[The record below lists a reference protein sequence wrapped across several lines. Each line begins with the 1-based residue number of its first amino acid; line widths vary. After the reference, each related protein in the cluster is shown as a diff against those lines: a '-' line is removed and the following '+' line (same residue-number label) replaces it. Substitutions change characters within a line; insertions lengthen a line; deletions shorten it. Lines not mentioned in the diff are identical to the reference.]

1 MSHDHFVYFAV
12 GMTVEACSMQ
22 SDATTQPNNTSGSA
36 SLPCAPDN
44 NSSLCSNT
52 SENCTAEENDS
63 QRATVAVAVLVGS
76 GIGIISVTALVFIPI
91 AVVVSVLKQRR
102 HSLKQGRKKGE
113 IYT

>member
-1 MSHDHFVYFAV
+1 
-12 GMTVEACSMQ
+12 MQ

-36 SLPCAPDN
+36 GLPCAPVDN
-44 NSSLCSNT
+44 CSNT
-52 SENCTAEENDS
+52 SENCTADP

-91 AVVVSVLKQRR
+91 AVVAGVLKQRR
-102 HSLKQGRKKGE
+102 RSLKQGRKKGE